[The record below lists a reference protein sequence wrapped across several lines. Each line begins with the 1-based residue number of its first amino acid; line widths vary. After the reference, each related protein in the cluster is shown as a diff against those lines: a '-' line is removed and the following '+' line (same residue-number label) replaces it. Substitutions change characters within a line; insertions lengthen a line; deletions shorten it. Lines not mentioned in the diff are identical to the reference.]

1 MNTDSNQKVHSRSAK
16 RVLNLHSFWIGFA
29 ALGCAFLLEAG
40 EVNLTYPFEVFLKG
54 VIKDNAIIDDHLYT
68 IKL

>member
-1 MNTDSNQKVHSRSAK
+1 MNTK
-16 RVLNLHSFWIGFA
+16 LNLWAGFTTKQVKLSLHSLWIGMA

-40 EVNLTYPFEVFLKG
+40 EVNLTYPLQVFLKG
-54 VIKDNAIIDDHLYT
+54 VMADNTIIEDHLYT